1 MLDSIG
7 YGDVPVIV
15 ITINK
20 TESREFLAFDMNSE
34 GKMPLSGTYLSI
46 GYNKF
51 LLFNNVRYKEEVPI
65 AAKDY
70 HFPVKLSIKSS
81 KAR

>member
-1 MLDSIG
+1 MLDSIS

-20 TESREFLAFDMNSE
+20 TESRELLAFDMNGS

-70 HFPVKLSIKSS
+70 HFGEAVNQIL